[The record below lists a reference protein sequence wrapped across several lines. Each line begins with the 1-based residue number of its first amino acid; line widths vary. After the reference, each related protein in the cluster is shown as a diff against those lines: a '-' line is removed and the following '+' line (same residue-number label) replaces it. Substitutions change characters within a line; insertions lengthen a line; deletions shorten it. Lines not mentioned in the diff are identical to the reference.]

1 MKKLIVINFIII
13 KFLYAQISPGE
24 LSSHHAKFD
33 GLNNC
38 TKCHT
43 IGEGLDNKKCLECHT
58 EIRSR
63 IEKNLGYH
71 SSNEVKAKDCW
82 KCHSEHNGRNFKIIN
97 FNPKQFDHRK
107 TGYELTGQHK
117 LIDCSKCHNQKFI
130 SDTKLKKVK
139 TYLGLSRNCI
149 SCHEDIHQKTA
160 GITCE
165 NCHNT
170 SSFSSDIKFD
180 HSRTSFPLLGA
191 HNLVKCTECHKKI
204 ASEEKSIIKFTT
216 KQKSLCTDC
225 HIDVHN
231 NKFGSNCLSC
241 HNFNSFKNAAKKG
254 FDHSKTGF
262 PLIGKHQFV
271 ECKDCHKRKLTDPIK
286 HDRCL
291 NCHNDYHKGQFA
303 INNLPKD
310 CEECHTEQGF
320 TPSKFTIE
328 HHQKTKFVLTGSHL
342 AIECRACHYKTK
354 EWKFRFSSLKCI
366 ECHQN
371 VHNQEISFRFIEKD
385 KCENCHNTVLW
396 SVVKFD
402 HSQTKFSL
410 LGKHS
415 TIACRS
421 CHIKETQNSKIHLFK
436 SLKSN
441 CLDCH
446 QDYHYNQYSSED
458 CSNCHTFE
466 NWMPTK
472 FNHSNTNFNLDG
484 AHKKVECI
492 KCHPSIK
499 KDDGGNFILFKTRR
513 VKCSDCHL
521 S

>member
-204 ASEEKSIIKFTT
+204 ASEEKSIVKFTT

-241 HNFNSFKNAAKKG
+241 HNFNSFKNAAKK
-254 FDHSKTGF
+254 D
-262 PLIGKHQFV
+262 LI
-271 ECKDCHKRKLTDPIK
+271 I
-286 HDRCL
+286 
-291 NCHNDYHKGQFA
+291 
-303 INNLPKD
+303 PKQVF
-310 CEECHTEQGF
+310 H
-320 TPSKFTIE
+320 
-328 HHQKTKFVLTGSHL
+328 
-342 AIECRACHYKTK
+342 
-354 EWKFRFSSLKCI
+354 
-366 ECHQN
+366 
-371 VHNQEISFRFIEKD
+371 
-385 KCENCHNTVLW
+385 
-396 SVVKFD
+396 
-402 HSQTKFSL
+402 
-410 LGKHS
+410 
-415 TIACRS
+415 
-421 CHIKETQNSKIHLFK
+421 
-436 SLKSN
+436 
-441 CLDCH
+441 
-446 QDYHYNQYSSED
+446 
-458 CSNCHTFE
+458 
-466 NWMPTK
+466 
-472 FNHSNTNFNLDG
+472 
-484 AHKKVECI
+484 
-492 KCHPSIK
+492 
-499 KDDGGNFILFKTRR
+499 
-513 VKCSDCHL
+513 
-521 S
+521 

>member
-1 MKKLIVINFIII
+1 
-13 KFLYAQISPGE
+13 
-24 LSSHHAKFD
+24 
-33 GLNNC
+33 
-38 TKCHT
+38 
-43 IGEGLDNKKCLECHT
+43 
-58 EIRSR
+58 
-63 IEKNLGYH
+63 
-71 SSNEVKAKDCW
+71 
-82 KCHSEHNGRNFKIIN
+82 
-97 FNPKQFDHRK
+97 
-107 TGYELTGQHK
+107 
-117 LIDCSKCHNQKFI
+117 
-130 SDTKLKKVK
+130 
-139 TYLGLSRNCI
+139 
-149 SCHEDIHQKTA
+149 
-160 GITCE
+160 
-165 NCHNT
+165 
-170 SSFSSDIKFD
+170 
-180 HSRTSFPLLGA
+180 
-191 HNLVKCTECHKKI
+191 
-204 ASEEKSIIKFTT
+204 
-216 KQKSLCTDC
+216 
-225 HIDVHN
+225 
-231 NKFGSNCLSC
+231 
-241 HNFNSFKNAAKKG
+241 
-254 FDHSKTGF
+254 
-262 PLIGKHQFV
+262 LIGKHQFV

-385 KCENCHNTVLW
+385 RCENCHNTVLW